1 MLSANESLFKT
12 QFVPLNLSK
21 PEEKKNSFFKTMTD
35 LSKIS
40 NTNRTK
46 LFESKDFGNY
56 TVHGR
61 SFSLYDP
68 VNQLHQHN
76 ETLNMD
82 PKPGSINQISVGF

>member
-1 MLSANESLFKT
+1 M
-12 QFVPLNLSK
+12 NLSK
-21 PEEKKNSFFKTMTD
+21 PEEKKNSFFKTMAD

-40 NTNRTK
+40 NANRTR

-68 VNQLHQHN
+68 VNQIYKT
-76 ETLNMD
+76 EDTVCMD
-82 PKPGSINQISVGF
+82 PKPGRP